1 MKPQFSSYL
10 PAVRQGLRASNIYAA
25 LSVLIFAGALVYGI
39 FQFQDLRAKSRAMK
53 DNTAR
58 LEQLDLALKVAT
70 ADYKAFG
77 EQRAKKTQELAKK
90 ISSILPPDENYTDLT
105 RLLDNYFSEH
115 DTARN
120 PIFQASLRF
129 GKGGPVANFPDISAL
144 PVSMNIEGTR
154 DNFFKFLDFVK
165 NSGTLESGTRFMGI
179 NSIQLNFPDGGEIVK
194 DLKQNLNFTLD
205 MNAYY
210 QTPKV
215 TR

>member
-1 MKPQFSSYL
+1 MKLQFSSY
-10 PAVRQGLRASNIYAA
+10 LRASNIYAA
-25 LSVLIFAGALVYGI
+25 LSVLIFAGALAYGI
-39 FQFQDLRAKSRAMK
+39 FQFQDLRAKSQAMK
-53 DNTAR
+53 DNSIR
-58 LEQLDLALKVAT
+58 LEQLDQALKIAT
-70 ADYKAFG
+70 ADYKTFG
-77 EQRAKKTQELAKK
+77 QQRAKKTDELAKK

-115 DTARN
+115 DTAGN

-129 GKGGPVANFPDISAL
+129 GKGEPVANFPDISAL
-144 PVSMNIEGTR
+144 PVSMNIDGTR

-165 NSGTLESGTRFMGI
+165 NSGTLESGTRFMEV
-179 NSIQLNFPDGGEIVK
+179 NSIQLNFTDGGEVVK

-215 TR
+215 SR